1 MKRALYIKNYSR
13 NRSLHRLRTN
23 RHAQIKL
30 STQQKVMTPT
40 KYRTYQP
47 NAGKADAALS
57 PTGTAKL
64 VRQVGAKAKTP
75 YKSP

>member
-13 NRSLHRLRTN
+13 SRSLHRLRTN

-40 KYRTYQP
+40 KYRTYRP

-57 PTGTAKL
+57 PTDTAKL
-64 VRQVGAKAKTP
+64 VRQVGAKAKAP
-75 YKSP
+75 SKSP